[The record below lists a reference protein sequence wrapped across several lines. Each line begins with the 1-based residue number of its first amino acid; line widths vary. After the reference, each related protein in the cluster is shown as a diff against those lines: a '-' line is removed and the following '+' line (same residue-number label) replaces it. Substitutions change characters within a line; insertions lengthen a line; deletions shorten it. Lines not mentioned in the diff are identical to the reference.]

1 MAYIRQN
8 NTKVFQESFV
18 IMHTYYTILRETL
31 IYIAI
36 ESMAYSMNKH
46 KKATAP
52 KTLSIALYVI
62 LYVTHINIVLFSYL
76 NATSINDPA
85 AVTQQQQQQQ

>member
-1 MAYIRQN
+1 M
-8 NTKVFQESFV
+8 
-18 IMHTYYTILRETL
+18 RETL

-62 LYVTHINIVLFSYL
+62 FICFTYKYVLFGYL

-85 AVTQQQQQQQ
+85 AVTTTIVTTRKNIEQKKKLTKKAFPA